1 MVWLRFSS
9 YFGFGHSGLKDTSIK
24 LTMTLQ
30 VSMLKPSV
38 LMSVPV
44 EETGSG
50 SLTGEQTAGVLK
62 LEQYLTFGD
71 DLIQDSPELHCR
83 DLHVLKHRR

>member
-1 MVWLRFSS
+1 MFVQRRVSS
-9 YFGFGHSGLKDTSIK
+9 YFGFGHSVLKDTSIR

-44 EETGSG
+44 QDTGNG
-50 SLTGEQTAGVLK
+50 SLTGEQRAGVLK
-62 LEQYLTFGD
+62 LEQ
-71 DLIQDSPELHCR
+71 
-83 DLHVLKHRR
+83 